1 MRPAAQFVAV
11 FNSMFDTRFR
21 SASSILRRERTDDQD
36 AHINTAFN
44 VVAVANGLRGLA
56 LLFVPTRWVPPSE
69 LGVLHQNWRPGVGF
83 VADARTIQPPQL
95 AALAA
100 RYGDDAFSLD
110 TNHEVGRRLGY
121 MHPDPKDKHMMDG
134 TVTMQLRLP
143 TTPLDVKRD
152 MTHTIVSEFGP
163 QSVKTAAVNVA
174 LLRAMQRQWAALAK
188 RVDSEMDVY
197 VEMQL
202 Y

>member
-1 MRPAAQFVAV
+1 
-11 FNSMFDTRFR
+11 
-21 SASSILRRERTDDQD
+21 
-36 AHINTAFN
+36 
-44 VVAVANGLRGLA
+44 
-56 LLFVPTRWVPPSE
+56 
-69 LGVLHQNWRPGVGF
+69 
-83 VADARTIQPPQL
+83 
-95 AALAA
+95 
-100 RYGDDAFSLD
+100 
-110 TNHEVGRRLGY
+110 